1 MISSS
6 SLVDSVNRN
15 ILRKEYVYPSRVWSY
30 GFGDVDAAVVALA
43 AAAAVAASVSV
54 SVSFY
59 SKLVYASFASLDHPE
74 S

>member
-15 ILRKEYVYPSRVWSY
+15 ILRKEYVYPSRVWLY
-30 GFGDVDAAVVALA
+30 GFGDVDAAVVVVL
-43 AAAAVAASVSV
+43 AAAVAVAASV

-59 SKLVYASFASLDHPE
+59 SKLVYASFAALDHPE